1 MTFHGIVRRIRR
13 PVNREQAGYH
23 LQLMLLSFAASV
35 GATRLL
41 LDLTGYP
48 SLASGELHIA
58 HVLWGGLLL
67 FASALLPVLFANRW
81 VYTAGALGA
90 GVGAGLFMDE
100 VGKFITQSND
110 YFYPAAAPIIY
121 AFFLLTVLL
130 YAEVRRP
137 RPRDARTELYLA
149 LESLEEVLD
158 RDLQAVERDA
168 LEARLHRI
176 IETAGDADMVRLA
189 RELLD
194 YLHSDAVLVAE
205 DSPGWFERLS
215 RRWREW
221 EARWLTRSR
230 ARAALAG
237 GMAGLGL
244 LGLWR
249 SLPAW
254 SALSQHPARVAALLA
269 SLVAAGRIGG
279 PRALAWFEARLTLEA
294 VVGLILVAAAVALLA
309 RRETA
314 GMALGLMGLMLSL
327 TIIDLM
333 VFYFDQFSTIL
344 LAAVQFAVLIGLHAY
359 RRRYLQRRRWLDAE

>member
-35 GATRLL
+35 GTTRLV

-48 SLASGELHIA
+48 SLAGGELHIA

-67 FASALLPVLFANRW
+67 FASALLPVMFANRW

-149 LESLEEVLD
+149 LEGLEEVLD
-158 RDLQAVERDA
+158 RDLDATERDA
-168 LEARLHRI
+168 LETRLHRV
-176 IETAGDADMVRLA
+176 IETAENADMVRLA

-215 RRWREW
+215 RRWRAW
-221 EARWLTRSR
+221 QARWLSRAR

-237 GMAGLGL
+237 GLAGLGA

-254 SALSQHPARVAALLA
+254 SALSQPDRVAALLA

-279 PRALAWFEARLTLEA
+279 PRALAWFEARLILEA
-294 VVGLILVAAAVALLA
+294 VVGMMLGVAALALLVRRESGGVAL
-309 RRETA
+309 
-314 GMALGLMGLMLSL
+314 GMMGLMLSL
-327 TIIDLM
+327 TVIDLM

-344 LAAVQFAVLIGLHAY
+344 LAAVQFTVLIGLHAY
-359 RRRYLQRRRWLDAE
+359 RRRFLQHRRWVDAE

>member
-48 SLASGELHIA
+48 SLSTGNLHIA

-67 FASALLPVLFANRW
+67 VASALLPVLIANRW
-81 VYTAGALGA
+81 VYTAGAIGA

-130 YAEVRRP
+130 YVEVRRP

-149 LESLEEVLD
+149 LEGLEEVLD
-158 RDLQAVERDA
+158 RDLDAAERDA
-168 LEARLHRI
+168 LEARLHRV
-176 IETAGDADMVRLA
+176 IETAANAEMVRLA
-189 RELLD
+189 GELLD
-194 YLHSDAVLVAE
+194 YLHSDAVLLAE
-205 DSPGWFERLS
+205 DSPGWFERLA
-215 RRWREW
+215 RHWRAW
-221 EARWLTRSR
+221 EARWLNRSR

-237 GMAGLGL
+237 GLGGLGL

-254 SALSQHPARVAALLA
+254 TVLSYPDRVAALLA

-279 PRALAWFEARLTLEA
+279 PRALAWFEARLILEA
-294 VVGLILVAAAVALLA
+294 VIGLMLGAAAVALVA
-309 RRETA
+309 RREFA
-314 GMALGLMGLMLSL
+314 GVAIGLMGLMLSL
-327 TIIDLM
+327 AVVDLM

-344 LAAVQFAVLIGLHAY
+344 LAAVQFVVLIGLHAY